1 MPRPIQFSGTHSTS
15 GGSLRTD
22 EAVLRQRLIEAVQ
35 RNWLVFTW
43 VFKRLMAIRRIALH
57 RGHLA
62 IVILFSCSVFAELK
76 IMRLFFSGCFSGSP
90 LEDSP
95 TLERYV
101 PGSYLWYCLCAFV
114 CLLTLAWA
122 CLSGHDN

>member
-22 EAVLRQRLIEAVQ
+22 EGVLRQRLIEAVQ

-43 VFKRLMAIRRIALH
+43 VFKHLMAIRRIALH

-62 IVILFSCSVFAELK
+62 ISILFSCSVFAELK
-76 IMRLFFSGCFSGSP
+76 ILRLFFFRMFLGV
-90 LEDSP
+90 P
-95 TLERYV
+95 TGRLSDLREVCSRLLFV
-101 PGSYLWYCLCAFV
+101 VLSLCV
-114 CLLTLAWA
+114 CLFVDGRMGV
-122 CLSGHDN
+122 SF